1 MSSYPK
7 IEQLFNAIIEDCYN
21 YLLDKADNSTKE
33 SIESLKETIKDKA
46 EIIKKAYVVFCSIGN
61 EKPEKGKLSSI
72 YDFTIKF
79 IEYVYNYLND
89 LNVNNNI
96 NVRIAKKT
104 DFCNCYITLFGY
116 VYIFNGCYENEFL
129 LFDIKNFKCF
139 KEILANN
146 KIEKIIKNIYIDAV
160 NKFYQKEGIKINNE
174 SFKEFTKYFEESFQQ
189 KKENIETEENKINE
203 SPKNSNIEIK
213 KEELSD
219 NGNKSAQL
227 LTYDT
232 SNIQNGNKILD
243 IRENTS
249 KIESNDNE
257 NDMRDVKKEILQLKM
272 SVIEDRYYNVRL
284 SEKIIL
290 SFEFQSALLNCER
303 KKVEYFENLII
314 SLKSTITNL
323 GNPYNYNLWRKLS
336 NIILKNLFVI
346 LHKKNYKFLQCY
358 SKSVLNSLKH
368 YGSKLKGDQLDD
380 FKKQLEKYEAN
391 LKKQNAEISSQ
402 GAPAADKDR
411 YYNIIV
417 VENQIKYSL
426 VIDFLFFLKEK
437 GNKMNHFDEE
447 IIDLI
452 LFDDLNIDINI
463 NKDSNGKEEIS
474 VLPEKEKSQKEEKI
488 NQGKYLFNFE
498 EIIDMLKS
506 PFKYHKKDIN
516 FDKIFSAVY
525 AKIQEIKTLNKYTE
539 NEIIFNDLKNN
550 VLKLI
555 ETIQK
560 AVASYEKY
568 FTKYKIN
575 YQIKNES
582 EILDSDEKENIKNY
596 NYIKSLKGILENKLK
611 LYDNNIAAL
620 SDLRIIVDNCK
631 KEVDD
636 FLEEIKNKGQ
646 AKENKLK
653 SISELFLE
661 FKNSLKVRIVT
672 EQEYRKYDN
681 IFNDK
686 NIDEFSLE
694 DVYSI
699 LKETL
704 NYNNA
709 LFSIIKKDI
718 TNYNLLIAVIT
729 EYNELKNFVYNQDLD
744 ILI

>member
-1 MSSYPK
+1 
-7 IEQLFNAIIEDCYN
+7 
-21 YLLDKADNSTKE
+21 
-33 SIESLKETIKDKA
+33 
-46 EIIKKAYVVFCSIGN
+46 
-61 EKPEKGKLSSI
+61 
-72 YDFTIKF
+72 
-79 IEYVYNYLND
+79 
-89 LNVNNNI
+89 
-96 NVRIAKKT
+96 
-104 DFCNCYITLFGY
+104 
-116 VYIFNGCYENEFL
+116 
-129 LFDIKNFKCF
+129 
-139 KEILANN
+139 
-146 KIEKIIKNIYIDAV
+146 
-160 NKFYQKEGIKINNE
+160 
-174 SFKEFTKYFEESFQQ
+174 
-189 KKENIETEENKINE
+189 
-203 SPKNSNIEIK
+203 
-213 KEELSD
+213 
-219 NGNKSAQL
+219 
-227 LTYDT
+227 
-232 SNIQNGNKILD
+232 
-243 IRENTS
+243 
-249 KIESNDNE
+249 
-257 NDMRDVKKEILQLKM
+257 
-272 SVIEDRYYNVRL
+272 
-284 SEKIIL
+284 
-290 SFEFQSALLNCER
+290 
-303 KKVEYFENLII
+303 
-314 SLKSTITNL
+314 
-323 GNPYNYNLWRKLS
+323 
-336 NIILKNLFVI
+336 LKNLFVI

-391 LKKQNAEISSQ
+391 LKEQNAEISSQ

-417 VENQIKYSL
+417 VENQIKYTL

-437 GNKMNHFDEE
+437 GHKMNHFDEE

-488 NQGKYLFNFE
+488 NQGKYLFKCE

-516 FDKIFSAVY
+516 IDNIYSAVY
-525 AKIQEIKTLNKYTE
+525 AKIQEIKTINKYTE
-539 NEIIFNDLKNN
+539 NEITFNDLKNN
-550 VLKLI
+550 VLILI

-560 AVASYEKY
+560 AVASYENY

-596 NYIKSLKGILENKLK
+596 NYIKALKGILENKLK

-661 FKNSLKVRIVT
+661 FKNSLKVRIVS

-718 TNYNLLIAVIT
+718 TNFNLLIVVIT
-729 EYNELKNFVYNQDLD
+729 EYKELKNFVYNQELD

>member
-21 YLLDKADNSTKE
+21 YLLDKADNSTKK

-46 EIIKKAYVVFCSIGN
+46 ETNKKAYVVFCSIGN

-72 YDFTIKF
+72 YDFTIKY
-79 IEYVYNYLND
+79 IECVYYYLND
-89 LNVNNNI
+89 LNVNII
-96 NVRIAKKT
+96 NDRIAEKS

-116 VYIFNGCYENEFL
+116 VYIFNGCFENEVL
-129 LFDIKNFKCF
+129 LFDYKNFKCF
-139 KEILANN
+139 EKILVNN
-146 KIEKIIKNIYIDAV
+146 KISKIIKNIYIDTV
-160 NKFYQKEGIKINNE
+160 NKFYKKEGIKINNE
-174 SFKEFTKYFEESFQQ
+174 SFKEFTAHFEDSFQH
-189 KKENIETEENKINE
+189 KEEKIEIEENKINE

-213 KEELSD
+213 TEELSD

-227 LTYDT
+227 DTCDT

-243 IRENTS
+243 IGENTS

-257 NDMRDVKKEILQLKM
+257 NDMRDVKKEILQSKM
-272 SVIEDRYYNVRL
+272 SAIEDRYYNVQL
-284 SEKIIL
+284 LENIIL
-290 SFEFQSALLNCER
+290 SFEFHSPTDNCG
-303 KKVEYFENLII
+303 KKKIEYLENLII
-314 SLKSTITNL
+314 SLKNTITNL

-346 LHKKNYKFLQCY
+346 LHKKNYKFLQYY

-368 YGSKLKGDQLDD
+368 YEFKLKGEQLNS
-380 FKKQLEKYEAN
+380 FKKKLDEYETK
-391 LKKQNAEISSQ
+391 LKKQNEEISSK

-417 VENQIKYSL
+417 VENQIKYTL

-474 VLPEKEKSQKEEKI
+474 VQPEKEKIQKGEKI
-488 NQGKYLFNFE
+488 NQGKYSFNCE
-498 EIIDMLKS
+498 EIIDMFKN

-516 FDKIFSAVY
+516 IDNIYSAVY
-525 AKIQEIKTLNKYTE
+525 AKIQEIKTKNKYVE
-539 NEIIFNDLKNN
+539 NEKKFNELKNI

-560 AVASYEKY
+560 AVVSYEKY
-568 FTKYKIN
+568 FNKYKIN

-582 EILDSDEKENIKNY
+582 EILDPDEKENIKNY
-596 NYIKSLKGILENKLK
+596 NYIKALKGILENKLK
-611 LYDNNIAAL
+611 LYDNNIVDL
-620 SDLRIIVDNCK
+620 SNLNTIVENSM

-636 FLEEIKNKGQ
+636 FIEEIKLKGQ
-646 AKENKLK
+646 TKENKLK

-661 FKNSLKVRIVT
+661 FKNTLKVRIVN
-672 EQEYRKYDN
+672 EQEYGKYDK

-686 NIDEFSLE
+686 NIEEFSLE

-709 LFSIIKKDI
+709 SFSIIKKDI
-718 TNYNLLIAVIT
+718 TNFNLLIVVIT